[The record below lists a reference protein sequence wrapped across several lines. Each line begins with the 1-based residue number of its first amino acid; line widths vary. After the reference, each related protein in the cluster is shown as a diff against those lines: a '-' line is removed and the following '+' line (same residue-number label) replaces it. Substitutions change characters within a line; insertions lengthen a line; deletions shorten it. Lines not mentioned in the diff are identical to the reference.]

1 MAADLAV
8 APSGA
13 ALETPGE
20 LVDTTP
26 AVAGVVLP
34 PEPEPAAPPPRGHG
48 SGPVFGQDA
57 EPVPSPVGAYE
68 NVSGGGP
75 SIVQAPMVLGSRAL
89 RLVAQLI
96 DGVVMLTPVLL
107 ISAAH
112 SYAVAGVLYLLVA
125 LLYAPLLLAR
135 LGSANGQ
142 TIGKQLLGLRVVTLD
157 HQQTPLTFGKAFLR
171 EFVGRSILNVLSFGL
186 YSLVDSAWCLLDP
199 RKQTLHDKIA
209 GTVVATA
216 TSTAPSPGETNSP
229 EQSRAH
235 TSPGGAA
242 LPSSGVNK
250 PLAVIVLAAIVIAAI
265 IGIAISTSSS
275 SSPVSASYPAA
286 ADVQTAE
293 TVSSTSTTAAP
304 LPMDTNVTL
313 NLSAP
318 GGYTG
323 TGTFELGAVQ
333 HASSGL
339 QNGAITLGSACQVN
353 NETDAVIPFMMSV
366 TNTSPGFSASPGY
379 SVSLAQPAGG
389 NLSISAEVQYSEGPQ
404 CITFSE
410 GNLGFSATDP
420 MAPNASTT
428 PSPGFFIVSN
438 YYSPANPNGDHS
450 SLSSASLQ
458 FTGSGRNEQYTVD
471 SATGPGG
478 SQSSGFTLPLVS

>member
-1 MAADLAV
+1 
-8 APSGA
+8 
-13 ALETPGE
+13 
-20 LVDTTP
+20 
-26 AVAGVVLP
+26 
-34 PEPEPAAPPPRGHG
+34 
-48 SGPVFGQDA
+48 
-57 EPVPSPVGAYE
+57 
-68 NVSGGGP
+68 
-75 SIVQAPMVLGSRAL
+75 
-89 RLVAQLI
+89 
-96 DGVVMLTPVLL
+96 VVMLTPVLL

-186 YSLVDSAWCLLDP
+186 YSLVDSAWCLFDA

-235 TSPGGAA
+235 TSPGDAA

-250 PLAVIVLAAIVIAAI
+250 PLAIIALAAIVIAAI
-265 IGIAISTSSS
+265 IGIAFGTSSS
-275 SSPVSASYPAA
+275 SSPVSASYPTA

-293 TVSSTSTTAAP
+293 TVSSTSTAAAP

-366 TNTSPGFSASPGY
+366 TNTSAGFSASPDY
-379 SVSLAQPAGG
+379 SVSLVNAPTE
-389 NLSISAEVQYSEGPQ
+389 NLSISAEVQYNEGPQ
-404 CITFSE
+404 CINMSE
-410 GNLGFSATDP
+410 VSETKLGISAANP
-420 MAPNASTT
+420 LAPNASSG
-428 PSPGFFIVSN
+428 PSPGFFIISN
-438 YYSPANPNGDHS
+438 YYSPAAPSGDNS
-450 SLSSASLQ
+450 SLSSALLQ
-458 FTGSGRNEQYTVD
+458 FTGGGNNEQYTVD
-471 SATGPGG
+471 SATGPSD